1 MPASLTSARS
11 RRSRQAFPTHVV
23 AALVTHGVAPFELGV
38 ACEVFGLVRPE
49 ILDPWPYRFFLCSP
63 DAHPVRTS
71 IGFSITGVEPLA
83 ALDRADTIVVPA
95 WHGAADPPP
104 AA

>member
-1 MPASLTSARS
+1 MSVTSLKPASS
-11 RRSRQAFPTHVV
+11 RHEV

-38 ACEVFGLVRPE
+38 ACEVFGLARPE

-63 DAHPVRTS
+63 DVEPVRTS
-71 IGFSITGVEPLA
+71 IGFSLTRVEPLT
-83 ALDRADTIVVPA
+83 ALDRADTIVIPA

-104 AA
+104 AAMLDAL